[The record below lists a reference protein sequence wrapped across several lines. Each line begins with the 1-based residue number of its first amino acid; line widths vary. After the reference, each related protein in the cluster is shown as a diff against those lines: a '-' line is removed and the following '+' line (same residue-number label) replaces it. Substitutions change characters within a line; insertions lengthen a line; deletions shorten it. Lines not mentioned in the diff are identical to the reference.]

1 MKKIHLSEAIELKRI
16 RDRYGEMTP
25 LVTRDINTH
34 GTGKDIIDILR
45 TFEGQYVLLEANG
58 VFYNSQRL
66 EVDGIFYSSQSGCRC
81 GAPHVD
87 VFSMKVIAEVE
98 ADFTNMKAARTPRRE
113 LSAWELNKDFYDNY
127 HGLHEQALKMYKPLR

>member
-1 MKKIHLSEAIELKRI
+1 MNKMNRSLGDCLMEMFLDQLEQM

-34 GTGKDIIDILR
+34 ETGKDIIDILR
-45 TFEGQYVLLEANG
+45 TFEGQYVLLAG
-58 VFYNSQRL
+58 
-66 EVDGIFYSSQSGCRC
+66 DGSFYSSESSCRC

-98 ADFTNMKAARTPRRE
+98 ADYTESERGMSPKE
-113 LSAWELNKDFYDNY
+113 LTIWELDKDFYDNY
-127 HGLHEQALKMYKPLR
+127 HGLHEQALQLYKPLR